1 MAEFNP
7 KAARIK
13 RPLPFWV
20 DAFQRDTQD
29 LSTEEIGAYMLL
41 LAAMWSRETC
51 DLPDD
56 DRRLARVCR
65 VTESKWK
72 RGLGAV
78 MRGFLTVEDG
88 AIFSK
93 RLRKEAVYVEQFV
106 KEQSDRKKGKE
117 VRKPLKN
124 KDQAPS
130 VDDPRNNHGEPPE
143 DPTQQPN
150 NPTVKKERSKDL
162 LSLCSDDVPSFDAFW
177 DRFGNKTAKANA
189 QKAWS
194 KLRSDDRIAAFDASL
209 GWLSKWQ
216 SRHPGASPLHP
227 ATFLNNR
234 RWEDEQPQQSGF
246 NGYAPRGPN
255 AGSGQQPGG
264 LVGAAI
270 RSQARSG
277 GDYEGWS

>member
-1 MAEFNP
+1 M
-7 KAARIK
+7 ARIRTIK
-13 RPLPFWV
+13 PEFWKNEALSELPE
-20 DAFQRDTQD
+20 ATH
-29 LSTEEIGAYMLL
+29 M
-41 LAAMWSRETC
+41 LAASLLNYADDAGYFNANPRLIQAECFPLRELSVSVQESLIHLSRVGY
-51 DLPDD
+51 L
-56 DRRLARVCR
+56 
-65 VTESKWK
+65 K
-72 RGLGAV
+72 LGK
-78 MRGFLTVEDG
+78 GEDG
-88 AIFSK
+88 RDYGLICSFSQHQVINRPTASK
-93 RLRKEAVYVEQFV
+93 IAVLSIDWTPSLNAHGVVCEVSLPEGKGREQGTGNG
-106 KEQSDRKKGKE
+106 EREGKG
-117 VRKPLKN
+117 
-124 KDQAPS
+124 S
-130 VDDPRNNHGEPPE
+130 
-143 DPTQQPN
+143 
-150 NPTVKKERSKDL
+150 RSEDL
-162 LSLCSDDVPSFDAFW
+162 LSLCSDDAPSFEAFW

-194 KLRSDDRIAAFDASL
+194 KLKTDDRIAAFDASL

-246 NGYAPRGPN
+246 NGYPPRGPN